1 MTNNTLVRIRV
12 LVRAWIKIYMRT
24 RNYYQQNLF
33 WSYVPLPGTRVG
45 IKRGT
50 GMAERNGMGIK
61 RGTEKRNGMGDKTQ
75 NGMAERNGDKTRNG
89 IAERNGDKTWNGDKI
104 NDNIRH
110 VILFDITKHA
120 QKLHHIYLL
129 DKSIFIM
136 LC

>member
-1 MTNNTLVRIRV
+1 
-12 LVRAWIKIYMRT
+12 
-24 RNYYQQNLF
+24 
-33 WSYVPLPGTRVG
+33 
-45 IKRGT
+45 
-50 GMAERNGMGIK
+50 MAERNGMGIK

-75 NGMAERNGDKTRNG
+75 NG
-89 IAERNGDKTWNGDKI
+89 IAERNGHKTWNGDKI